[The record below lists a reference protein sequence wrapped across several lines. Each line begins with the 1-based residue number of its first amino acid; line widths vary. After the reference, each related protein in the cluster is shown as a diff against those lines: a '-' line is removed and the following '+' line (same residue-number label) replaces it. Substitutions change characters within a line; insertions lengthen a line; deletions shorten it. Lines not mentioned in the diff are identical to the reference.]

1 MQCYFF
7 FLFFIIFF
15 FFFFYERDNC
25 RAEITVLILNSGHI
39 RYDFRADAKAN
50 WYSVNIALNKRV

>member
-1 MQCYFF
+1 MQFF
-7 FLFFIIFF
+7 YLFIYLFIYL
-15 FFFFYERDNC
+15 FYERDNC

-50 WYSVNIALNKRV
+50 WYSVNIAFNKRV